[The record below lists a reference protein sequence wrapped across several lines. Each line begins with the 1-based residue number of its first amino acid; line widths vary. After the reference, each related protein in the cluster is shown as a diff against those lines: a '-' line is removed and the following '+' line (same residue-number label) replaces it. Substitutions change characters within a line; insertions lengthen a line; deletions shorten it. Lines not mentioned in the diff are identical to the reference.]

1 MTAKLNPA
9 VPWPKRAAASAANTT
24 NTTNTAMRPRAQ
36 LTRNGS
42 PLPSAKLKRGLGATA
57 KPIPAAS
64 IKTGA

>member
-9 VPWPKRAAASAANTT
+9 VPWPKRAAASAA

-57 KPIPAAS
+57 KPMPAAS